1 MLCVGLTGGIGTG
14 KSTVSR
20 MFKEKGIPV
29 VDADIIAKNILITYP
44 ELLTAIRKE
53 FGDEYFNEDG
63 TINRKKLGNLIFK
76 FPESRKKLEDIMLP
90 RIKSE
95 IFKHVDLR
103 KKLNEEM
110 CIVDAPTLIETG
122 IDQAMDFNILV
133 WINKETQIKRVMQRD
148 KFSLEET
155 MDRINSQMPIDEKKE
170 RVDFII
176 NNSSE
181 IENTEKQLDKIL
193 NCIREC

>member
-53 FGDEYFNEDG
+53 FGDEYFIEDG

-76 FPESRKKLEDIMLP
+76 FPELRKKLEDIMLP

>member
-20 MFKEKGIPV
+20 MFIEKGIPV

-53 FGDEYFNEDG
+53 FGDEYFTEDG

-103 KKLNEEM
+103 KKLNEEI